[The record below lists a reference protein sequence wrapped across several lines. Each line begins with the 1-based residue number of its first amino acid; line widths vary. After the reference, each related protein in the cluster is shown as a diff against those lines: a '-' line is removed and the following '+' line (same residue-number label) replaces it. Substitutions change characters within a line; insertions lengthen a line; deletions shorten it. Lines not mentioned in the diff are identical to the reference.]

1 MQVDNSLAIQKLL
14 ETNKQLLKEVERLRE
29 ENQSLKNI
37 IELTPGYLYW
47 KNLDQVYLG
56 CNRGIAERIG
66 LAKCEDIVGHTLSE
80 FLSNGISQEA
90 ANAVNRID
98 AEIMTHNKLYEI
110 EEVGFEG
117 KTFITKKRPL
127 YNSKNEVVGLLGISL
142 DISDRKKM
150 EEELRE
156 AKEKAEAANRAK
168 SLFLGNMSH
177 DIRTPL
183 NGILGFAQLL
193 EMEEKD
199 PAKKEKLAL
208 ILKSGRKL
216 LGLLSEI
223 IDIAYIENG
232 MPIKY
237 EKVDLREIIKEVY
250 ELMQVEIKQKNLQF
264 IINLDSQLPPTFK
277 SDKLRIHRILLNL
290 IGNAVKFTHTG
301 YIKISGLVSKNRN
314 GAYLEIIIED
324 SGIGFPKEE
333 VDNIFQNFTRL
344 TPSDQSLYQ
353 GSGLGLYIVKTF
365 INELKGSVTAT
376 SQVNLGSK
384 FICKLPLE

>member
-1 MQVDNSLAIQKLL
+1 MQIDDFLVTQQLL
-14 ETNKQLLKEVERLRE
+14 EINKQLLQEIERLRE
-29 ENQSLKNI
+29 ENRSLKSI

-47 KNLDQVYLG
+47 KNLDHVYLG
-56 CNRGIAERIG
+56 CNSGIAERIG
-66 LAKCEDIVGHTLSE
+66 LAKCEDIVGHTIYE
-80 FLSNGISQEA
+80 FLNNDISREA
-90 ANAVNRID
+90 ARAVNNID
-98 AEIMTHNKLYEI
+98 TQIMADNRLYEI
-110 EEVGFEG
+110 EETGFEG

-127 YNSKNEVVGLLGISL
+127 YNSKNEIIGLLGISL

-183 NGILGFAQLL
+183 NGLLGFAQLL

-199 PAKKEKLAL
+199 PVKKEKLAL
-208 ILKSGRKL
+208 ILLSARKL

-237 EKVDLREIIKEVY
+237 EEIDLTEVIKDIY
-250 ELMQVEIKQKNLQF
+250 DLMQVEIKQKNLQF
-264 IINLDSQLPPTFK
+264 IITIDEQVPAKFK
-277 SDKLRIHRILLNL
+277 SDRLRIHRILLNL
-290 IGNAVKFTHTG
+290 VGNAVKFTDKG
-301 YIKISGLVSKNRN
+301 YIKISCSVSKQRN
-314 GAYLEIIIED
+314 SFYLKIIVED
-324 SGIGFPKEE
+324 SGIGFPQEQVE
-333 VDNIFQNFTRL
+333 TIFQNFTRL

-353 GSGLGLYIVKTF
+353 GTGLGLYIVKTF
-365 INELKGSVTAT
+365 INELKGSVTAV
-376 SQVNLGSK
+376 SEVSLGSK